1 MTDTRMTRLKTRMWT
16 RNEESNAP
24 DPPAHATDEV
34 GRLWTQAEAAAYL
47 HVSRRYL
54 RASACPKILL
64 PGTGTRGKPLIR
76 YDPADVR
83 TWAEQRRA
91 TRRFGP

>member
-1 MTDTRMTRLKTRMWT
+1 MTRTEMTRLASHSTTRSENRDT
-16 RNEESNAP
+16 RDQPTRPANEVS
-24 DPPAHATDEV
+24 
-34 GRLWTQAEAAAYL
+34 RLWTQAEAADYL

-76 YDPADVR
+76 YDPVDVR